1 MQNAFYNEI
10 KTWMYRNARH
20 VELCLWQYFFEDGD
34 KKAVADALLSYQN
47 EDGGFGHVLEP
58 DNWNPNST
66 PASTDHALGLLR
78 LAGFEDMEHPV
89 YQGIWKYLEAEKD
102 LADYGWRFTVE
113 SNDDYP
119 HAPWWNYSEEI
130 NRKEYLGMTAS
141 FAAFILKYG
150 DPESPLYQKAL
161 TFTQAFL
168 EMLTQDMSYGEMGL
182 NGDMVLIDTIREIS
196 LGGYDGDALVKALG
210 GKIKKAIGEDE
221 TIWEQYGVRPSN
233 FINSPSSVFYED
245 NAEMV
250 EKELQ
255 YLLDTKPKD
264 GVWGITWTWFD
275 NMAQYGDAF
284 ILSENWWK
292 GSRAIMNTLFLRN
305 FGKL

>member
-1 MQNAFYNEI
+1 MQKTFYHEI
-10 KTWMYRNARH
+10 KTWIYRNARH
-20 VELCLWQYFFEDGD
+20 VDLCLWQYFFENGE
-34 KKAVADALLSYQN
+34 KEAVADALLDYQN

-66 PASTDHALGLLR
+66 PTSTDHALGLLR
-78 LAGFEDMEHPV
+78 RIGFDDMNHPV
-89 YQGIWKYLEAEKD
+89 YQGIWKYLNAEKD
-102 LADYGWRFTVE
+102 LAEYGWRFTVAG
-113 SNDDYP
+113 NDFYP
-119 HAPWWNYSEEI
+119 HAPWWNYSEEM
-130 NRKEYLGMTAS
+130 NRRESLGVTANFS
-141 FAAFILKYG
+141 AFILKYG

-161 TFTQAFL
+161 EFTHTFL
-168 EMLTQDMSYGEMGL
+168 DRLTQEMSYGEMGL
-182 NGDMVLIDTIREIS
+182 EGYIVLLDAVREMKPDT
-196 LGGYDGDALVKALG
+196 YDCDALTKVLG
-210 GKIKKAIGEDE
+210 RKIKRAIGQDPSV
-221 TIWEQYGVRPSN
+221 WEQYGVRPSN
-233 FINSPSSVFYED
+233 YINSPDSVFYQD

-292 GSRAIMNTLFLRN
+292 AIRAILNTLFLKN